1 MDAKAQ
7 KRRLQRQQISWDKN
21 TFPKRMTPEQA
32 KKEAEDV
39 QKRLDAMTKRAKER
53 QRG

>member
-7 KRRLQRQQISWDKN
+7 KRRLQRKQISWDKN

-39 QKRLDAMTKRAKER
+39 KKRLEDLTKRAKER
-53 QRG
+53 RRG